1 MFKVD
6 MGAILEAAIEAR
18 LMANP
23 ANVANPANSPE
34 RRESQ
39 PSTCQQHGA
48 HLDPAVTELLD
59 AAMRACDPEY
69 WIKHLA
75 WTYPQSPTV
84 IVSDWTHPDDAKWLA
99 HRAKLVKI
107 RVSAYADVCDER
119 GSGGAHDPAQFLL
132 YGDTGCTEIVNN
144 DTIADL
150 RKQVVK
156 MLTPHMG

>member
-59 AAMRACDPEY
+59 AAMRACDAWNDSTQAREEMRRDCLETPP
-69 WIKHLA
+69 HL
-75 WTYPQSPTV
+75 
-84 IVSDWTHPDDAKWLA
+84 
-99 HRAKLVKI
+99 R
-107 RVSAYADVCDER
+107 
-119 GSGGAHDPAQFLL
+119 
-132 YGDTGCTEIVNN
+132 
-144 DTIADL
+144 ADL
-150 RKQVVK
+150 LNHFERAYPPSRKR
-156 MLTPHMG
+156 PI